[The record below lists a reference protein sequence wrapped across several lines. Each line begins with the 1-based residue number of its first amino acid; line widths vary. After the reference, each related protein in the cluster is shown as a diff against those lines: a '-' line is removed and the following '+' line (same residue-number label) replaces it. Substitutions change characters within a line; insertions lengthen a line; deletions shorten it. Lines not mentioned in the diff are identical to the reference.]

1 MKWFWLH
8 YHFVKLSEM
17 VYFTSLEMIGGRCC
31 RNTCQD
37 SIINCPPPFSS
48 KLTAF
53 SYAAL
58 YISQISLKSEFIFLF
73 LFRNMDFT
81 EYLSKDPEV
90 QKRNPSASYDLIANI
105 VQDGEPG
112 PGKGTYR
119 AHVLHKVCIHHR
131 NMNWGQRVKWRG
143 HGRSV
148 KSTATELKL

>member
-1 MKWFWLH
+1 
-8 YHFVKLSEM
+8 
-17 VYFTSLEMIGGRCC
+17 
-31 RNTCQD
+31 
-37 SIINCPPPFSS
+37 
-48 KLTAF
+48 
-53 SYAAL
+53 
-58 YISQISLKSEFIFLF
+58 
-73 LFRNMDFT
+73 MDFT